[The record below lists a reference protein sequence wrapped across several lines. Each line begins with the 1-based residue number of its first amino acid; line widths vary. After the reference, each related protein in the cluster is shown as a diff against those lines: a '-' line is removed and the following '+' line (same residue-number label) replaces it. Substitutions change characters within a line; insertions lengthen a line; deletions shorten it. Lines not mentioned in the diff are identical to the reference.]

1 MKIVI
6 LDGHATNPGD
16 LSWEEVEKLGET
28 AVYPRSTAAQAIE
41 RIGDAEVVL
50 TNKVPITR
58 EIMDACPNIR
68 YVGLI
73 STGTNIMDLSLAK
86 ERGIAVTNVPGY
98 STDSVAQMAIALLLS
113 YTNRVAEHAQSV
125 RGGNWS
131 KSKDYC
137 FWDYP
142 IIELAGK
149 TLGVIGL
156 GQTGQATA
164 RIAAALGMKTVAYS
178 RTKKN
183 VDIEQTD
190 LDDLLSRADY
200 ISLNCPLTEQ
210 TKNLICRE
218 NIAKMKDGAVII
230 NTGRGPLVDNNAVCD
245 ALDSGKLAAFLAD
258 VNFDEPP
265 KADDRLIAHEKAVF
279 TPHIAW
285 ASIEARS
292 RLVDAVAENLRS
304 WMKGGKLNR
313 VEL

>member
-125 RGGNWS
+125 RGGKWS

-245 ALDSGKLAAFLAD
+245 ALDSGKLAALRAD
-258 VNFDEPP
+258 LNFDEPP

>member
-16 LSWEEVEKLGET
+16 LSWAEVEKLGET
-28 AVYPRSTAAQAIE
+28 TVYPRSTIEQAIE
-41 RIGDAEVVL
+41 RIGDAEAVL

-58 EIMDACPNIR
+58 RIMDACPNIR

-73 STGTNIMDLSLAK
+73 STGTNIMDLPLAK

-113 YTNRVAEHAQSV
+113 YTNRVAEHAKSV
-125 RGGNWS
+125 REGKWS
-131 KSKDYC
+131 KSLDYC

-164 RIAAALGMKTVAYS
+164 KIAAALGMKTVAYS
-178 RTKKN
+178 RTKKD

-190 LDDLLSRADY
+190 LDDLLSRADF

-230 NTGRGPLVDNNAVCD
+230 NTGRGPLVDNSAVCD

-265 KADDRLIAHEKAVF
+265 NADDKLIAHEKATF

-292 RLVDAVAENLRS
+292 RLVDAVAENLKS
-304 WMKGGKLNR
+304 WMNGGKLNR

>member
-28 AVYPRSTAAQAIE
+28 AVYPRSTTAQAIE

-125 RGGNWS
+125 RGGKWS

-156 GQTGQATA
+156 GQKGQATA